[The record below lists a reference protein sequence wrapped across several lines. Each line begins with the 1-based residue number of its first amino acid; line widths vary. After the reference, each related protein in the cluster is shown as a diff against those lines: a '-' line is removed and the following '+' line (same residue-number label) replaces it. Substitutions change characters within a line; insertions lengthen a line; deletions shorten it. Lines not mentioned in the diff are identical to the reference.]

1 MICESPLH
9 RPVPPRFMRRQLAQ
23 PLLICFA
30 LAVFAMLPTQIFR
43 LFQSDALPWL
53 LADYGGRLLALG
65 VLLILP
71 AGRWVL
77 SQPCG
82 LKVGKIEALIWILGI
97 VALFQLVDIDL
108 WLAGFLPD
116 TRLGAYP
123 APQGALYF
131 FDLSIGLALVALHE
145 EVVFRQVANHA
156 LSRFL
161 ASDLAVTLVSAAIF
175 AAYHWWTGIGNMLM
189 ALLFGLIA
197 MPCYRRCGSLWPV
210 GIAHYFLD
218 LWAFA

>member
-9 RPVPPRFMRRQLAQ
+9 RPALLRPLRRPLTQ
-23 PLLICFA
+23 PLLVCFA

-43 LFQSDALPWL
+43 LSQTEALPWL

-65 VLLILP
+65 VLLVHP

-82 LKVGKIEALIWILGI
+82 LKVGKSEALIWILAIVVLLRLSGI
-97 VALFQLVDIDL
+97 DA
-108 WLAGFLPD
+108 WLAALLPQ

-131 FDLSIGLALVALHE
+131 FDLGIGLALVALHE
-145 EVVFRQVANHA
+145 EVVFRQMASQA

-161 ASDLAVTLVSAAIF
+161 ASDLAVTLASAVIF
-175 AAYHWWTGIGNMLM
+175 ALYHWWTGIGNMLA
-189 ALLFGLIA
+189 ALLFGLVA

-210 GIAHYFLD
+210 GIAHYILD